1 MTGNNSRRRNCDYP
15 LPRCRTLKSLFLESV
30 NLCPNL
36 ANLSKLPIAHSHS
49 LMTLPHLFIWNS
61 ILVVLAVGVE
71 KSCTNNRLIL
81 AQEQMR
87 QTTGSV
93 KF

>member
-1 MTGNNSRRRNCDYP
+1 MTKNNCRRRNCDCP
-15 LPRCRTLKSLFLESV
+15 LPRCRFLKSLFLESV
-30 NLCPNL
+30 NLCLHL
-36 ANLSKLPIAHSHS
+36 ANLLKLPTAYS
-49 LMTLPHLFIWNS
+49 LMTLPQLFVWTS
-61 ILVVLAVGVE
+61 ILVVLVVGVE